1 MPTLTVRIMASS
13 SNCHPG
19 HGWTRSRSRNFV
31 WMAYAVWVLQPVV
44 VRLAC
49 YWGDSWVT
57 WRGLRIDEED
67 GRGRLE
73 ELEE

>member
-1 MPTLTVRIMASS
+1 
-13 SNCHPG
+13 
-19 HGWTRSRSRNFV
+19 
-31 WMAYAVWVLQPVV
+31 MAYAVWVLQPVV